1 MEERSRRS
9 EALALLGLAQRAG
22 AVARGTGAA
31 RQALRK
37 GQARLLILAKDGS
50 ETQREKVLPLAQARG
65 VPWTK
70 LGSMAEIGSAL
81 GTGPV
86 AVVAVTGN
94 RFAGEI
100 RERVGRE

>member
-1 MEERSRRS
+1 MGERSRRS

-22 AVARGTGAA
+22 AVARGAGAA
-31 RQALRK
+31 RHALRK

-50 ETQREKVLPLAQARG
+50 EKQREKVLPLARARG

-70 LGSMAEIGSAL
+70 LGSMDEIGSAL

-86 AVVAVTGN
+86 AVVAVTGS

>member
-1 MEERSRRS
+1 MKERSRRS

-31 RQALRK
+31 RHALRK
-37 GQARLLILAKDGS
+37 GQARLLILASDGS
-50 ETQREKVLPLAQARG
+50 EKQREKVLPLAQARG
-65 VPWTK
+65 VPWTT
-70 LGSMAEIGSAL
+70 LGSMDEIGSAL
-81 GTGPV
+81 GAGPV
-86 AVVAVTGN
+86 AVAAVTGN